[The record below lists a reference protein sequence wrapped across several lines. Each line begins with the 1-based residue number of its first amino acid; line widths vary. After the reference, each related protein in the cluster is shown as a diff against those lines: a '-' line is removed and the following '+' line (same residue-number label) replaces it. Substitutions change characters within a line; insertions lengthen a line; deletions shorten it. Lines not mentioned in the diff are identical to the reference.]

1 MMTFIIKNLPIL
13 IVIIPLM
20 FSLIVAVLSN
30 NRLAWALSTFASF
43 LTMIFSISSR
53 IGMIAFAFS
62 LPFFALWVGSIN
74 LLPGFHSSLNSL
86 INFFPVK
93 LLLIF
98 WFFIFNHHL
107 LNGFKYFVWSYA
119 LGLDLNR
126 VYLTT
131 YLILIL
137 NVFMTICFSW
147 IILS

>member
-1 MMTFIIKNLPIL
+1 LY
-13 IVIIPLM
+13 
-20 FSLIVAVLSN
+20 
-30 NRLAWALSTFASF
+30 FASIDKIIVFYYKIIFIYISQMAPLSPHLQIYRPF

-53 IGMIAFAFS
+53 IGMIAFALS
-62 LPFFALWVGSIN
+62 LPFFALFVGSIN
-74 LLPGFHSSLNSL
+74 LLPDFHLLLNSI
-86 INFFPVK
+86 INFFPIK

-126 VYLTT
+126 VYSIT
-131 YLILIL
+131 YLILCVNII
-137 NVFMTICFSW
+137 MTLCFSW

>member
-1 MMTFIIKNLPIL
+1 MA
-13 IVIIPLM
+13 PL
-20 FSLIVAVLSN
+20 SPHLQIYKP
-30 NRLAWALSTFASF
+30 F

-62 LPFFALWVGSIN
+62 LPFFALWVGSIS
-74 LLPGFHSSLNSL
+74 LLPSFHLLLNSL

-131 YLILIL
+131 YLILCL
-137 NVFMTICFSW
+137 NIIMTICFSW
-147 IILS
+147 VILS

>member
-1 MMTFIIKNLPIL
+1 MA
-13 IVIIPLM
+13 PL
-20 FSLIVAVLSN
+20 SPHLQIYKP
-30 NRLAWALSTFASF
+30 F

-62 LPFFALWVGSIN
+62 LPFFALFVGSIN
-74 LLPGFHSSLNSL
+74 LLPGFHLLLNSI
-86 INFFPVK
+86 INFFPIK

-119 LGLDLNR
+119 LGLELNK
-126 VYLTT
+126 VYLIT
-131 YLILIL
+131 YSILCI
-137 NVFMTICFSW
+137 NIIMTFCFSW

>member
-1 MMTFIIKNLPIL
+1 MA
-13 IVIIPLM
+13 PL
-20 FSLIVAVLSN
+20 SPHLQIYKP
-30 NRLAWALSTFASF
+30 F

-74 LLPGFHSSLNSL
+74 LLPGFHSFLNSL

-131 YLILIL
+131 YIILIL
-137 NVFMTICFSW
+137 NVIMTICFSW

>member
-1 MMTFIIKNLPIL
+1 MA
-13 IVIIPLM
+13 PL
-20 FSLIVAVLSN
+20 SPHLQIYKP
-30 NRLAWALSTFASF
+30 F

-62 LPFFALWVGSIN
+62 LPFFALFVGSIN
-74 LLPGFHSSLNSL
+74 LLPGFHLILNSF
-86 INFFPVK
+86 INFLPIK

-126 VYLTT
+126 VYLIT
-131 YLILIL
+131 YAILCANII
-137 NVFMTICFSW
+137 MTLCFSW

>member
-1 MMTFIIKNLPIL
+1 MA
-13 IVIIPLM
+13 PL
-20 FSLIVAVLSN
+20 SPHLQIYKP
-30 NRLAWALSTFASF
+30 F

-62 LPFFALWVGSIN
+62 LPFFALFVGSIN
-74 LLPGFHSSLNSL
+74 LLPGFHLILNSF
-86 INFFPVK
+86 INFFPIK

-119 LGLDLNR
+119 LGLELNK
-126 VYLTT
+126 VYLIT
-131 YLILIL
+131 YSILCI
-137 NVFMTICFSW
+137 NIIMTFCFSW

>member
-1 MMTFIIKNLPIL
+1 MA
-13 IVIIPLM
+13 PL
-20 FSLIVAVLSN
+20 SPHLQIYKP
-30 NRLAWALSTFASF
+30 F

-62 LPFFALWVGSIN
+62 LPFFALFFGSIN
-74 LLPGFHSSLNSL
+74 LLPDFHLLLNSI
-86 INFFPVK
+86 INFFPIK

-119 LGLDLNR
+119 LGLELNK
-126 VYLTT
+126 VYLIT
-131 YLILIL
+131 YSILCI
-137 NVFMTICFSW
+137 NIIMTFCFSW

>member
-1 MMTFIIKNLPIL
+1 MA
-13 IVIIPLM
+13 PL
-20 FSLIVAVLSN
+20 SPHLQIYKP
-30 NRLAWALSTFASF
+30 F

-62 LPFFALWVGSIN
+62 LPFFALFVGSIN
-74 LLPGFHSSLNSL
+74 LLPGFHLLLNSI
-86 INFFPVK
+86 INFFPIK

-126 VYLTT
+126 VYLIT
-131 YLILIL
+131 YSILCI
-137 NVFMTICFSW
+137 NIIMTIWFSW
-147 IILS
+147 IIFS

>member
-1 MMTFIIKNLPIL
+1 MTAS
-13 IVIIPLM
+13 PL
-20 FSLIVAVLSN
+20 SPHLQIYKP
-30 NRLAWALSTFASF
+30 F

-62 LPFFALWVGSIN
+62 LPFFALFVGSIN
-74 LLPGFHSSLNSL
+74 LLPGFHLILNAL
-86 INFFPVK
+86 INFFPIK

-119 LGLDLNR
+119 LGLELNR
-126 VYLTT
+126 VYLIT
-131 YLILIL
+131 YSILCI
-137 NVFMTICFSW
+137 NVIMTLCFSW